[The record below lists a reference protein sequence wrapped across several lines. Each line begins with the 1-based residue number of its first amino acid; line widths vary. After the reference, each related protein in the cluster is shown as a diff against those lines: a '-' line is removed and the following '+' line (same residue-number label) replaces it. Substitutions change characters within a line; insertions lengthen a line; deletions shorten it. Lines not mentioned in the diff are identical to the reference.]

1 MNKKPFKVLSSI
13 ALTAVLGFSFGA
25 GTQSAYAETPVNK
38 TATSPVDDH
47 LIPEERLADALKK
60 RGVIDSKASE
70 TETKKAVEKYVENKK
85 GENPGKEA
93 ANGDQLTKDASD
105 FLKKVKDAKADTKEK
120 LNEPATGTPAA
131 TGPVKGGLNGKVPTS
146 PAKGKDYNGEVRK
159 DKVLVLLVEYA
170 DFKHN
175 NIDKEPGYMYS
186 NDFNKEHYE
195 KMLFGNEPF
204 TLDDGSKIET
214 FKQYYEEQSGGSY
227 TVDGTVTKWL
237 TVPGKAADYGADAA
251 SGGHDNKGPKGPRDL
266 VKDALKA
273 AVDSGIDLSEF
284 DQFDQYDVN
293 GDGNKNQ
300 PDGLIDHLMII
311 HAGVGQEAGGGK
323 LGDDAIWSHRWTVG
337 PKPFPIEGTQA
348 KVPYWGGKMAAFD
361 YTIEPEDGAV
371 GVFAHEYGHD
381 LGLPDE
387 YDTQYSGQGE
397 PIEAWSI
404 MSGGS
409 WAGKIAGTTPTS
421 FSPQNKEFFQKTIG
435 GNWANIV
442 EVDYEKLNK
451 GIGLATYLDQ
461 SVTKSDRPGMIRVN
475 LPDKD
480 VKTIEPA
487 FGKQYY
493 YSTKGDDLHTK
504 METPLFDLTN
514 ATNAKFDFKSLYEIE
529 AGYDFL
535 EVHAVTE
542 DGKQTLIERLG
553 EKATSGNADSTNGKW
568 IDKSYDLSQ
577 FKGKKVKLTFDY
589 ITDGGLALNGFALD
603 NASLT
608 VDGKVV
614 FSDDAEGTPQL
625 KLDGFVVSN
634 GTEKKKHNYYVEWR
648 NYAGADN
655 ALKFARGP
663 VFNTG
668 MVVWYADSAYT
679 DNWVGVHPGHGF
691 LGVVDSHPEAI
702 VGTLNGKPTVKS
714 STRFQIADAAF
725 SFDKT
730 PAWKVVSPTRGTF
743 TYDGLAGVP
752 KFDDS
757 KTYINQQIPD
767 AGRILP
773 KLGLKFEV
781 VGQADDNSAGA
792 VRLYR

>member
-1 MNKKPFKVLSSI
+1 M
-13 ALTAVLGFSFGA
+13 
-25 GTQSAYAETPVNK
+25 
-38 TATSPVDDH
+38 
-47 LIPEERLADALKK
+47 
-60 RGVIDSKASE
+60 
-70 TETKKAVEKYVENKK
+70 
-85 GENPGKEA
+85 
-93 ANGDQLTKDASD
+93 
-105 FLKKVKDAKADTKEK
+105 
-120 LNEPATGTPAA
+120 
-131 TGPVKGGLNGKVPTS
+131 
-146 PAKGKDYNGEVRK
+146 
-159 DKVLVLLVEYA
+159 
-170 DFKHN
+170 
-175 NIDKEPGYMYS
+175 
-186 NDFNKEHYE
+186 
-195 KMLFGNEPF
+195 
-204 TLDDGSKIET
+204 
-214 FKQYYEEQSGGSY
+214 
-227 TVDGTVTKWL
+227 
-237 TVPGKAADYGADAA
+237 
-251 SGGHDNKGPKGPRDL
+251 
-266 VKDALKA
+266 
-273 AVDSGIDLSEF
+273 
-284 DQFDQYDVN
+284 
-293 GDGNKNQ
+293 
-300 PDGLIDHLMII
+300 
-311 HAGVGQEAGGGK
+311 
-323 LGDDAIWSHRWTVG
+323 
-337 PKPFPIEGTQA
+337 
-348 KVPYWGGKMAAFD
+348 
-361 YTIEPEDGAV
+361 
-371 GVFAHEYGHD
+371 
-381 LGLPDE
+381 
-387 YDTQYSGQGE
+387 
-397 PIEAWSI
+397 
-404 MSGGS
+404 
-409 WAGKIAGTTPTS
+409 
-421 FSPQNKEFFQKTIG
+421 
-435 GNWANIV
+435 
-442 EVDYEKLNK
+442 
-451 GIGLATYLDQ
+451 DQ
-461 SVTKSDRPGMIRVN
+461 SVTKSNRPGMIRVN

-480 VKTIEPA
+480 IKTIEPA

-514 ATNAKFDFKSLYEIE
+514 ATTAKFDFKSLYEIE
-529 AGYDFL
+529 AEYDFL

-542 DGKQTLIERLG
+542 DGQQTLIERLG
-553 EKATSGNADSTNGKW
+553 EKANSGNADSTNGKW

-608 VDGKVV
+608 VDGKVA